1 MSWAATIGLVVA
13 GGTVAYNEYQKDQNK
28 KDIENSPKYQ
38 IPNEVYQN
46 HDIAMRQAI
55 GGLPAATKNLA
66 ETQINN
72 KLAYS
77 NQTARDLHSG
87 LVGLADANSIANNSE
102 MQLAEANGQAQL
114 AGWDK
119 VMGINNQIADYKGLQ
134 YQLNTL
140 NPYLAQIKNKQVAA
154 QNNVNAVKSAVPYVT
169 SLAGS
174 ANQYYQENHT
184 KKLSQND
191 INDWRD
197 IRVDSGDPNLTNK
210 YWDNYSPNNNS
221 GE

>member
-1 MSWAATIGLVVA
+1 MSYAALIGGVVA
-13 GGTVAYNEYQKDQNK
+13 VGGIAYNEYQKDQNK

-46 HDIAMRQAI
+46 HSIAMNQAI

-87 LVGLADANSIANNSE
+87 LVGLADANSIANGSE
-102 MQLAEANGQAQL
+102 MQLAAANAEAQL

-119 VMGINNQIADYKGLQ
+119 VMAINNQIADQKGLK
-134 YQLNTL
+134 YQLNQL
-140 NPYLAQIKNKQVAA
+140 NPYLAGIKNKQVAA

-197 IRVDSGDPNLTNK
+197 VQIGDVGSGTSSNSQ
-210 YWDNYSPNNNS
+210 WDNYSPYNQ
-221 GE
+221 